1 VKRQMGNWNLPEKLF
16 KIEEGL
22 RGIAASGSVPS
33 RKELRSWYF
42 ELLDVAHE
50 CKDTIPGGFDN
61 VEDLSDACN
70 ELREAAFAIDDIA
83 EALHDNSKSV
93 SERMNI
99 LRNADK
105 RLDEIE
111 NAVIKVTGRPCRW
124 SRELGDSRL
133 RHSLLINDVAACV
146 HVLAQYMLEK
156 GPDRVEGKCSI
167 AKDADQEAVEVCK
180 EWDNTTKVFEDMNMY
195 SLEDA
200 GELRGFVVGKKV
212 QLRVGSAKGHLAE
225 IDLEKKTVKYYDN
238 DWQVNDVMARLL
250 EDYAGG
256 SCRVISPERGGGV
269 EKPSVYCKMVDPKK
283 AARTLAA
290 ATSMD
295 YRIGER
301 IEKKIYRT
309 ERGCIEGRL
318 ADHFGVKVEG
328 SNSNA

>member
-1 VKRQMGNWNLPEKLF
+1 MGNWNLPEKLF

-22 RGIAASGSVPS
+22 RNIAASGNVPS
-33 RKELRSWYF
+33 PNELRNWHI
-42 ELLDVAHE
+42 ELLDAAHE

-61 VEDLSDACN
+61 IEDLSEACN
-70 ELREAAFAIDDIA
+70 ELREAAFTIDDIK
-83 EALHDNSKSV
+83 EALHDNSKSA

-111 NAVIKVTGRPCRW
+111 KAVIKVTGRPCRW
-124 SRELGDSRL
+124 SKELGDARL
-133 RHSLLINDVAACV
+133 RYTLLINDVAACV

-167 AKDADQEAVEVCK
+167 AKDADQEAIEVCK
-180 EWDNTTKVFEDMNMY
+180 EWDNTTKVFKDMGMY

-200 GELRGFVVGKKV
+200 GELSGFVVDKKV
-212 QLRVGSAKGHLAE
+212 QLRVGSASGHLAE
-225 IDLEKKTVKYYDN
+225 IDLEKKTVKYYDT
-238 DWQVNDVMARLL
+238 DWQVNDVIARLL
-250 EDYAGG
+250 EEYAGG
-256 SCRVISPERGGGV
+256 SCKIIDPERGGGV

-283 AARTLAA
+283 AARVLAT

-295 YRIGER
+295 YRIGDR
-301 IEKKIYRT
+301 TEKKIYRT
-309 ERGCIEGRL
+309 ERGCIESRL

-328 SNSNA
+328 RNSNT

>member
-1 VKRQMGNWNLPEKLF
+1 MGNWNLPEKLL

-22 RGIAASGSVPS
+22 RSIAASEKAPS
-33 RKELRSWYF
+33 QNELRGWHF
-42 ELLDVAHE
+42 ELLNAAHE

-61 VEDLSDACN
+61 VEDLNNACN
-70 ELREAAFAIDDIA
+70 ELREAAFVIDDIT

-93 SERMNI
+93 SERMDF

-111 NAVIKVTGRPCRW
+111 NAVIKATGRPCRW

-133 RHSLLINDVAACV
+133 RYTLLINDIAACV

-167 AKDADQEAVEVCK
+167 ARDADQEAIEVCK
-180 EWDNTTKVFEDMNMY
+180 EWDNTTKTFRDMNMY

-200 GELRGFVVGKKV
+200 EELRGFVVGKKV
-212 QLRVGSAKGHLAE
+212 QLRVGSASGHLAE
-225 IDLEKKTVKYYDN
+225 IDLEKKTVKYYDT
-238 DWQVNDVMARLL
+238 DWQVNDVIARLL

-256 SCRVISPERGGGV
+256 ACKIIDTERGGGI
-269 EKPSVYCKMVDPKK
+269 EKPSVYCKTADPRK
-283 AARTLAA
+283 AARVLAA

-295 YRIGER
+295 YRIGDRTER
-301 IEKKIYRT
+301 KIYRT
-309 ERGCIEGRL
+309 ERECIEFRL
-318 ADHFGVKVEG
+318 ADHFGINVGE
-328 SNSNA
+328 NASNA